1 MASQKTSRRA
11 RKPPSPAPTVA
22 EHILSAI
29 ELLGSEATLAAITG
43 ELEPGSANSIS
54 PTLARLIKS
63 GHVRRDERKTPPRYT
78 RTRKKY
84 EPIGAGRS
92 TASALGYVDVFEG
105 VTPQSLRSFAR
116 SLDERE
122 KVIYH
127 KRLRAIGAPPSLA
140 SLAEE
145 LKISRTTLNKIQN
158 SLLERIEA
166 MKTAPTKK
174 TP

>member
-1 MASQKTSRRA
+1 MASQKTPRRA
-11 RKPPSPAPTVA
+11 RKPPAATTPAPTVA
-22 EHILSAI
+22 EQILSSI
-29 ELLGSEATLAAITG
+29 EQLGTEATLATISAK
-43 ELEPGSANSIS
+43 LEQGSANSVG

-63 GHVRRDERKTPPRYT
+63 GHVRRDDKKTPPRYA

-92 TASALGYVDVFEG
+92 TAAALGYVDVFEG
-105 VTPQSLRSFAR
+105 VSQPQLRAFVG
-116 SLDERE
+116 SLDEKE
-122 KVIYH
+122 KTVYR

-145 LKISRTTLNKIQN
+145 LGISRTTLNKIQN

-166 MKTAPTKK
+166 MKAP
-174 TP
+174 